1 MVEYTTHP
9 STSQLGESHTEQC
22 QASAGKLDHVAQIL
36 RLHDGL
42 VDAVIRREGSGTLTY
57 EEALQAGRIG
67 LWRAIPSTGSGQAWA
82 MIQDEAQPSRR
93 MPG

>member
-1 MVEYTTHP
+1 MAEYTFHP
-9 STSQLGESHTEQC
+9 SRSQLGDTVQC
-22 QASAGKLDHVAQIL
+22 QASAERPGDVAQML
-36 RLHDGL
+36 RGHDGL
-42 VDAVIRREGSGTLTY
+42 VHAVIRREGSGALTY

-82 MIQDEAQPSRR
+82 TMRGAARPSRR